1 MSVIK
6 TSIRVEPSGV
16 EVLEVRDSETNE
28 IIGYDYVSPSAANE
42 ELASL
47 EE

>member
-16 EVLEVRDSETNE
+16 EVFEVRDSETNE
-28 IIGYDYVSPSAANE
+28 VIGYDHVNPASANE
-42 ELASL
+42 EIASS
-47 EE
+47 EQ